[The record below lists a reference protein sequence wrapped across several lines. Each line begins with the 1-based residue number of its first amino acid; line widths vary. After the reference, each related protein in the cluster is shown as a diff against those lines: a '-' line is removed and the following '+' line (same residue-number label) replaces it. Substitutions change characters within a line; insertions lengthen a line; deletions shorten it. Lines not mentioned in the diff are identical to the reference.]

1 MNLYTLEDMSLNIL
15 VVSTIV
21 FFVCFIVAN
30 LKSNNGNH
38 KAEVILNIGLTALVV
53 LVISFI
59 ASLYFDLRCNA
70 VFKQMLYS
78 KYSDITDY
86 SSGSDKN
93 TLVSS
98 DITYSWSY
106 DSDKDTLEI
115 QKVNSDEINI
125 IHPVF
130 TK

>member
-30 LKSNNGNH
+30 LKSNNGNP
-38 KAEVILNIGLTALVV
+38 KAEVILNIGLTALVI
-53 LVISFI
+53 LFISFI
-59 ASLYFDLRCNA
+59 ASCYFDLRCNA
-70 VFKQMLYS
+70 VFKQTLYS
-78 KYSDITDY
+78 EYSDITDY
-86 SSGSDKN
+86 NSGSDKN
-93 TLVSS
+93 TLVSENIS
-98 DITYSWSY
+98 YSWSY
-106 DSDKDTLEI
+106 NSDEDTLEV
-115 QKVNSDEINI
+115 QKINSNEINL